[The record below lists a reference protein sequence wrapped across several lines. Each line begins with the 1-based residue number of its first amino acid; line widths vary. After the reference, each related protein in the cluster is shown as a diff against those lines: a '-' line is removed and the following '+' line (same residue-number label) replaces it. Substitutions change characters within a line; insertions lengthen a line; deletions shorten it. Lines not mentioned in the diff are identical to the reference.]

1 MCIPMKIGCV
11 AVLLSLLLALT
22 ACGPAEQDSTLSG
35 QSQPTPE
42 TFGTAEIDST
52 PEQMAQTT
60 QSAQSAQSQVEAEPV
75 KPSSFTDLDR
85 AAVVSVLVS
94 QAVDGQPYDR
104 LSSGYFWRAVGYLAG
119 HGGAALTDGKAEL
132 TEAQLQPL
140 VAALFGPYSEQ
151 YPSLSEED
159 PLVTAE
165 YVDDAYHYTVSST
178 EPFDYT
184 VELGGPEPQPD
195 GTYTCQATLLEGGQT
210 LGDYTLT
217 LTTYAGEDGGYSYSI
232 LGLRE
237 Q

>member
-1 MCIPMKIGCV
+1 MKIGCL

-22 ACGPAEQDSTLSG
+22 ACGPAEQNSAMSS

-42 TFGTAEIDST
+42 TFGAGEIDST

-60 QSAQSAQSQVEAEPV
+60 QSQSQVEPDSV
-75 KPSSFTDLDR
+75 NPSSFTDLDR
-85 AAVVSVLVS
+85 AAVTSALVS

-132 TEAQLQPL
+132 TEAQLRPL

-165 YVDDAYHYTVSST
+165 YVDGAYHYTVT
-178 EPFDYT
+178 ATGPFDYT
-184 VELGGPEPQPD
+184 VELGDPEPQLD
-195 GTYTCQATLLEGGQT
+195 GTYTCRATLLEGGQL
-210 LGDYTLT
+210 LGEYTLT
-217 LTTYAGEDGGYSYSI
+217 LTAYAGEEGDYSYSI
-232 LGLRE
+232 LGLQE

>member
-1 MCIPMKIGCV
+1 MKIGCL

-22 ACGPAEQDSTLSG
+22 ACGPAEQDSAMSS
-35 QSQPTPE
+35 QSQPVPE
-42 TFGTAEIDST
+42 IFGTEEIGST

-60 QSAQSAQSQVEAEPV
+60 QTTQSQVEPDAV

-85 AAVVSVLVS
+85 AAVVSALVS

-132 TEAQLQPL
+132 TEAQLRPL

-165 YVDDAYHYTVSST
+165 YVDDAYRYTVTAT

-184 VELGGPEPQPD
+184 VELGDPEPQPD
-195 GTYTCQATLLEGGQT
+195 GTYTCQATLLEGGQV

-217 LTTYAGEDGGYSYSI
+217 LTAYAGEDGGYSYSI
-232 LGLRE
+232 LGLQE